1 MYESQGEVV
10 LILITSTV
18 LILLLATI
26 VVVALLIQNK
36 RKYKHRQQLSEIKI
50 QHEKILLETKLKILE
65 DTFKAISQNLH
76 DNVGSNISTAML
88 LLYKDGHIDMT
99 EQDQNRKEAIN
110 ILDKVV
116 DDLKNIAHSLNP
128 DYLDEIGLS
137 EAIKQRVDQLKK
149 TRRYKI
155 ALKCNDAP
163 QRLNRQK
170 QLILFYVFQEAMN
183 NINNH
188 AAAKNVDVILD
199 YDPSRLVMRI
209 NDDGKGMDVQQV
221 TGRRSKG
228 TGLLNMKSHAVMIEA
243 ALDIK
248 SATGAGTQI
257 VLSVPDP
264 Y

>member
-1 MYESQGEVV
+1 MYESESEVV

-18 LILLLATI
+18 LIFVLATL

-36 RKYKHRQQLSEIKI
+36 RKYRHKQQLSDMKR
-50 QHEKILLETKLKILE
+50 KILE
-65 DTFKAISQNLH
+65 ETFKAISQSLH

-88 LLYKDGHIDMT
+88 LLYKDDHIDMT
-99 EQDQNRKEAIN
+99 EQDHNRKEAIN

-137 EAIKQRVDQLKK
+137 EAIQQRVDQLTRTKK
-149 TRRYKI
+149 YRI

-170 QLILFYVFQEAMN
+170 QLILFYVFQEAIN

-188 AAAKNVDVILD
+188 AAAKNIDVILE
-199 YDPSRLVMRI
+199 YDPSKLIMQI
-209 NDDGKGMDVQQV
+209 NDDGKGMDIQQV

-228 TGLLNMKSHAVMIEA
+228 TGLLNMKSHALMIEA

-248 SATGAGTQI
+248 SETGKGTKI
-257 VLSVPDP
+257 LLSVPHP